1 MPMSKAA
8 RKERIR
14 GEVWFDVLGCWGDD
28 SYNMSPLGPLVKS
41 QPSTPPRPRLNWN
54 SEVQPRS
61 IAGAPLANNRRVRGK
76 VQGRGDS
83 FTGKITCW
91 ERRNRMMC
99 AVRSPVRKDLAVA
112 LQGRFLKPEGLLLP
126 ERPAGSS

>member
-1 MPMSKAA
+1 MSEAA
-8 RKERIR
+8 RKERVR
-14 GEVWFDVLGCWGDD
+14 GEVWFDVSGCWGGD

-41 QPSTPPRPRLNWN
+41 QPSTPPQLNWD

-91 ERRNRMMC
+91 ERRNHMMC

-112 LQGRFLKPEGLLLP
+112 LQGRLLKPEGLFI
-126 ERPAGSS
+126 A